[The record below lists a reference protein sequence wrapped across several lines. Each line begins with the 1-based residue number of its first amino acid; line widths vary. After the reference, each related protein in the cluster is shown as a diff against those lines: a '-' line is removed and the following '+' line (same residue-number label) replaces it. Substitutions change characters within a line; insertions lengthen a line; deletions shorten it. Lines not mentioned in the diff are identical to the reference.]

1 MGITR
6 GTKPVIS
13 TPQPYLLDLKA
24 IRVASGIS
32 QSELDDM
39 VGVADGHTAKIES
52 GARTLSLNMLGFYAE
67 AVDADVRIIQREDD
81 DMSQGGR
88 KPRAQNGR
96 AMKEKGSR
104 IELEIVHRLREAGI
118 EAERIVLSGA
128 AGRFHSRLEHDVR
141 VSDTFQ
147 CEVKARANGEGF
159 LLLEQWLGTA
169 AMLFLRRDRQDPF
182 VFIPWE
188 TFEKLIGAYE
198 RERLAGKGEAAAT
211 TQPEPAAAA
220 QPTALRS
227 VP

>member
-1 MGITR
+1 M
-6 GTKPVIS
+6 IS
-13 TPQPYLLDLKA
+13 APQPYLLDLKA

-32 QSELDDM
+32 QSELDDL
-39 VGVADGHTAKIES
+39 VGVADGYTAKIES

-88 KPRAQNGR
+88 KPRARNGR

-104 IELEIVHRLREAGI
+104 IELEIVHRLRDAGI

-188 TFEKLIGAYE
+188 TFEKLITAFE
-198 RERLAGKGEAAAT
+198 RERTG
-211 TQPEPAAAA
+211 QC
-220 QPTALRS
+220 QPTAGATAS
-227 VP
+227 SSSSSSTAETAPASTASASS